1 MQKCAIFAFWGNK
14 GRREWMNR
22 HDIDQKRNNIG
33 LLRGD
38 AVLRVGMLCC
48 GWRCCVEAWAW
59 SLDWCFHGG
68 GMKGG
73 VKSGIERNPNL
84 TDPNPNQPQ
93 PNQPQPNRS

>member
-1 MQKCAIFAFWGNK
+1 MQKWVVVAFWGNK
-14 GRREWMNR
+14 GQRDGVNR
-22 HDIDQKRNNIG
+22 QDINRKRNNIG
-33 LLRGD
+33 LLGIE
-38 AVLRVGMLCC
+38 MLCC

-93 PNQPQPNRS
+93 PNQLMDGVLT